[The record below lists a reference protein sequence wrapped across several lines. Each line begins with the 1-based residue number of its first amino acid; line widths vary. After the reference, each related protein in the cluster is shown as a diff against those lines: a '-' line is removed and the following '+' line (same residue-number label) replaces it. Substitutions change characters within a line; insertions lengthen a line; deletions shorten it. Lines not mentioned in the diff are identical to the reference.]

1 MSGGA
6 RIAADWTTIPAGGGA
21 SLEAYVARPAQGS
34 GPALVVLAGAAGV
47 DAAIRRLCG
56 ELAEEGYVAAAPAFE
71 RSGPRGL
78 DAAAALADVADC
90 VAALR
95 SMPGCAGGAGA
106 LGFGL
111 GGLIACLAAADG
123 IVDCAVAYDADGI
136 AAHLDRVRGARS
148 PVTLHFGAE
157 GAAADAAALD
167 ALRDAC
173 AGQRDLALFLYPQ
186 SRPGFALRDSAAYDA
201 PSAATAYS
209 RSIAALKRVLGPHFD
224 LEELWDF
231 HLACEFVSR
240 DADAAIRTMVDEPY
254 VNHVPTLTGGFG
266 HDMLK
271 RFYKY
276 HFVGQVP
283 RDRKTIPISR
293 TVGADRIVD
302 EKIFCFTHDTE
313 IDWLLPG
320 VAPTGRYVEIPLV
333 GIVTFRGG
341 RLVNE
346 HIYWDQAS
354 VLAQIGL
361 LDPAGL
367 PVAGAEQA
375 RKLLDPRR
383 PSNALMPS
391 WRRSEGKP
399 L

>member
-6 RIAADWTTIPAGGGA
+6 RIAAEWTTIPARDGGA
-21 SLEAYVARPAQGS
+21 RKAYVARPVQGS

-56 ELAEEGYVAAAPAFE
+56 ELAEEGYVAAAPELA

-78 DAAAALADVADC
+78 ESAAALADAADC

-95 SMPGCAGGAGA
+95 SMPGCVGRAGA
-106 LGFGL
+106 LGFGF
-111 GGLIACLAAADG
+111 GGLIAWLAAADG
-123 IVDCAVAYDADGI
+123 IVDCAVAYDADEI
-136 AAHLDRVRGARS
+136 AVHLDRVRAAT

-157 GAAADAAALD
+157 EAAAE
-167 ALRDAC
+167 
-173 AGQRDLALFLYPQ
+173 LARLGGIREVFDGLPDVTLFLYPQ
-186 SRPGFALRDSAAYDA
+186 SRPGFALRDSKTFDGPNAAI
-201 PSAATAYS
+201 AYS

-333 GIVTFRGG
+333 GIVTFRGD

-361 LDPAGL
+361 LDPTGL
-367 PVAGAEQA
+367 PVAGVEQA

-391 WRRSEGKP
+391 WRESEGKP